1 MITYMYDLMH
11 AVRVDSTYDSDCIPK
26 CTDFKEREY

>member
-1 MITYMYDLMH
+1 MITYDLMH

-26 CTDFKEREY
+26 WTDFKEREY